1 MMANTK
7 GAANYVDDK
16 CWLNPRRTK
25 KRGRRRRR
33 RRSSSCEKKNKK
45 NSKWNVEEKSIKFN
59 RRQTILWSLRV
70 AILVIKLTVVAA
82 KICFNFF
89 PLPLYRLTPPP
100 RDHASQPSPR
110 PSPLFIYLFIYKACI
125 ICGSLIP
132 GRCFFFVF
140 CFLFHSGFFRRRS
153 TLLVRC
159 RLLIYVCYSDGRKKS
174 GRCSIMETVGQQ
186 SEIGLT
192 SGQERMC
199 WNSFDLSLKCIA
211 FNCAWVYLCD
221 FLSHLNFL
229 QIFNMRLKLK
239 VVWLFLL

>member
-25 KRGRRRRR
+25 KRGRRRRRR

-89 PLPLYRLTPPP
+89 PLPLYRLTTPP

-110 PSPLFIYLFIYKACI
+110 PSPLFIYLFIRHVLYVEVW
-125 ICGSLIP
+125 SL
-132 GRCFFFVF
+132 GVVFFLFFVF
-140 CFLFHSGFFRRRS
+140 YFIRVFFGGGPHCWSAVACLFM
-153 TLLVRC
+153 
-159 RLLIYVCYSDGRKKS
+159 YVTPMGGRK
-174 GRCSIMETVGQQ
+174 VG
-186 SEIGLT
+186 GA
-192 SGQERMC
+192 R
-199 WNSFDLSLKCIA
+199 
-211 FNCAWVYLCD
+211 
-221 FLSHLNFL
+221 
-229 QIFNMRLKLK
+229 
-239 VVWLFLL
+239 

>member
-1 MMANTK
+1 M
-7 GAANYVDDK
+7 
-16 CWLNPRRTK
+16 
-25 KRGRRRRR
+25 
-33 RRSSSCEKKNKK
+33 
-45 NSKWNVEEKSIKFN
+45 
-59 RRQTILWSLRV
+59 
-70 AILVIKLTVVAA
+70 AA

-89 PLPLYRLTPPP
+89 PLPLYRLTTPP

-110 PSPLFIYLFIYKACI
+110 PSPLFIYLFIRHVLYVEVW
-125 ICGSLIP
+125 SL
-132 GRCFFFVF
+132 GVVFFFVF
-140 CFLFHSGFFRRRS
+140 CFLFHSGFFRRWS

-239 VVWLFLL
+239 VVWLFVCNLKTGFGQGQQLYVDRFSISLGFVR

>member
-1 MMANTK
+1 M
-7 GAANYVDDK
+7 
-16 CWLNPRRTK
+16 
-25 KRGRRRRR
+25 
-33 RRSSSCEKKNKK
+33 
-45 NSKWNVEEKSIKFN
+45 
-59 RRQTILWSLRV
+59 
-70 AILVIKLTVVAA
+70 AA
-82 KICFNFF
+82 KICFNF
-89 PLPLYRLTPPP
+89 LPTAIVSPYPT
-100 RDHASQPSPR
+100 APR
-110 PSPLFIYLFIYKACI
+110 PRLPTVVAPLAFIYLFIYKACI

-132 GRCFFFVF
+132 GRCFFFFGFVF
-140 CFLFHSGFFRRRS
+140 CFLFHSGFFRRWS